1 MYPLMHFLLFYSRK
15 KLLKLSWVKCA
26 SHFVTFLFESN
37 NFTWALCSCV
47 VYWKCT
53 CMISCIDS
61 LYIYACK
68 WKVCLVCFICKH
80 HLDNIAQLI
89 TDYLFVDVYCC
100 RIIIVNRTHMFR
112 DFWSHP
118 CLPIFFS
125 DYIVNVFID

>member
-15 KLLKLSWVKCA
+15 KLLKFTWVKYVTHILW
-26 SHFVTFLFESN
+26 HFYLN
-37 NFTWALCSCV
+37 QIIQLGYYSCV

-68 WKVCLVCFICKH
+68 WRVCLVCFICKH
-80 HLDNIAQLI
+80 HVDNIAQLT

-100 RIIIVNRTHMFR
+100 RIIIVNGTHMFR

-125 DYIVNVFID
+125 DYIVNVFII